1 MPLRCGCWKTAS
13 MYAKAMPAELKETKD
28 GAEISYVYRLFDV
41 AENIPGNEC
50 RVTYGIRKDGAL
62 TIHMDMKPM
71 RRSRP
76 MKCRNLVCC
85 FESRSNMIK

>member
-1 MPLRCGCWKTAS
+1 MLEDSQHVC
-13 MYAKAMPAELKETKD
+13 KAMPAELKETKD

-62 TIHMDMKPM
+62 TIHMEYEADEKIKTHEMPGIWYAA
-71 RRSRP
+71 
-76 MKCRNLVCC
+76 
-85 FESRSNMIK
+85 SNPGAI